1 MLIRHADP
9 ERDAADCAAIYAPF
23 VSDSP
28 VSMEETP
35 LSSDEM
41 ADRIRSMSGTYP
53 WLVAEHDGETAG
65 YAYASQHRV
74 RAAYRWAVDVTVY
87 VAAGHR
93 RRGIGRALY
102 GSLLPLLRDQG
113 FHNACAGIT
122 LPNEASVALHESFGF
137 RLVGVYREI
146 AWKAGEWRDVG
157 WWQRRLNPAGDDQP
171 LDPGSPV
178 TLG

>member
-1 MLIRHADP
+1 MRAYTSGLCGSRPWSVRASNCSRVPSSRRAKSRIASTNARCSSVRFRRVTAGAFCQPCPVLIRHADP
-9 ERDAADCAAIYAPF
+9 DRDAAACAAIYAPF

-35 LSSDEM
+35 LDRAGM
-41 ADRIRSMSGTYP
+41 AERIASMSGTYP

-65 YAYASQHRV
+65 YAYASQHRT
-74 RAAYRWAVDVTVY
+74 RSAYRWAVDVTVY

-113 FHNACAGIT
+113 FHNA
-122 LPNEASVALHESFGF
+122 
-137 RLVGVYREI
+137 
-146 AWKAGEWRDVG
+146 
-157 WWQRRLNPAGDDQP
+157 
-171 LDPGSPV
+171 
-178 TLG
+178 